1 MNQAFIMARPRKATT
16 QLRDAEAT
24 RNSILDAA
32 EEEFAVGGLLGAR
45 TEAIAARTGVTKA
58 MIHYYF
64 DTKEKLYVAV
74 LERAVAARIRN
85 IQEGGLN
92 ELEPEEALRIF
103 VQGVIDNCGRNVHIS
118 SIMLFEAIQNKG
130 FYYKEI
136 VMQSLYKPLQNI
148 LARGVESGAFRK
160 LDPMHVSV
168 NIIGI
173 CVFYFCARENLKH
186 LWPPGTDLMSPEM
199 LDAHEEE
206 TIKMV
211 MASTRP

>member
-1 MNQAFIMARPRKATT
+1 MSRPRKSNN

-32 EEEFAVGGLLGAR
+32 EDEFAVGGLLGAR

-64 DTKEKLYVAV
+64 ETKEKLYAAV
-74 LERAVAARIRN
+74 LERAVSTRIRS
-85 IQEGGLN
+85 IHEGGLA
-92 ELEPEEALRIF
+92 EMEPQVALRLF
-103 VQGVIDNCGRNVHIS
+103 VQGVLDNCGSNANIS
-118 SIMLFEAIQNKG
+118 SIMIFEAIQNKG

-136 VMQSLYKPLQNI
+136 VMASLYKPLQNI
-148 LARGVESGAFRK
+148 LERGVETGVFRK
-160 LDPMHVSV
+160 LDAMHVSV

-186 LWPPGTDLMSPEM
+186 IWSPGTDLLSADM
-199 LDAHEEE
+199 LEAHAEE

-211 MASTRP
+211 MASTRA